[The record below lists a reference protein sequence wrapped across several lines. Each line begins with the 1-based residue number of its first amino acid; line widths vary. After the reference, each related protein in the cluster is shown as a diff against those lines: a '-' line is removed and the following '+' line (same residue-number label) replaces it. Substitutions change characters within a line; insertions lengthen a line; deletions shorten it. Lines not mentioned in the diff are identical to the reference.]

1 MWSCAVREK
10 PEAKVAAAIARIVA
24 INPEAII
31 CVLGCVAQSLGK
43 KLYDCAP
50 EVRLLAG
57 GDGLVHVPGAIA
69 ELLADP
75 DLRLAFLEFTGDY
88 AERGGCSVVGG
99 SAYVNIMQGCD
110 NFCAYCIVPYTRGR
124 QKSRKRVNILA
135 ECARC
140 VEAGAL
146 EITLLGQNVNA
157 WGRDGG
163 ISGNFASLLAEV
175 SAMPGLARL
184 RFVAVHPRDM
194 DEGSIA
200 AFAEL
205 PNVCPRLHLPLQS
218 GSDRILAAMHRRY
231 DSAGFLR
238 LVESLRKA
246 RPDIALSTDLIV
258 GFPGE
263 TEQDF
268 NDTLAMVRECGFMS
282 SYSFCYSDRPPAR
295 ASLMPDKIAGEIQL
309 ERLTRLQELQENLGS
324 RWLMD
329 RVGQDTTVLLEGPS
343 PRSRPGENSWQGRD
357 PYGVAVN
364 LAMPAGNHAG
374 KITQARIIS
383 AKKHS
388 LLAEALVLACN
399 N

>member
-1 MWSCAVREK
+1 MAAIPYHIMTFGCQMNVNDSRWLAQSLEGRGLRQGNLEDARVVILNTCAVREK

-205 PNVCPRLHLPLQS
+205 PNVCPCNRARIASWLPCT
-218 GSDRILAAMHRRY
+218 DAMT
-231 DSAGFLR
+231 APVFCGLWK
-238 LVESLRKA
+238 VCA
-246 RPDIALSTDLIV
+246 RP
-258 GFPGE
+258 
-263 TEQDF
+263 
-268 NDTLAMVRECGFMS
+268 
-282 SYSFCYSDRPPAR
+282 
-295 ASLMPDKIAGEIQL
+295 
-309 ERLTRLQELQENLGS
+309 
-324 RWLMD
+324 
-329 RVGQDTTVLLEGPS
+329 
-343 PRSRPGENSWQGRD
+343 GR
-357 PYGVAVN
+357 
-364 LAMPAGNHAG
+364 
-374 KITQARIIS
+374 T
-383 AKKHS
+383 
-388 LLAEALVLACN
+388 
-399 N
+399 